1 MFKRFIKPKS
11 VSKVSA
17 LTSASLLGLHLVS
30 GIIAGGL
37 FGYAFDYWLESS
49 PKGLM
54 IGVLVGIVAGF
65 KNLYV
70 DAKRLI
76 EKQDSRQEQEK

>member
-1 MFKRFIKPKS
+1 MFKRLIKPKS

-37 FGYAFDYWLESS
+37 FGYGFDYWLETS
-49 PKGLM
+49 PKGLL
-54 IGVLVGIVAGF
+54 IGVFIGIIAGF

-76 EKQDSRQEQEK
+76 QQQDNRQEQDK